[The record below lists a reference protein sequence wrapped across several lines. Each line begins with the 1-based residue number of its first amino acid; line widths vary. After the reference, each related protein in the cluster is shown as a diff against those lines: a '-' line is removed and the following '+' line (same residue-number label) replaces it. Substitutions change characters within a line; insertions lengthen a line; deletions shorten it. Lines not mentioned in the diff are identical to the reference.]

1 MSKKDKLLN
10 RLTSHPKDFTYDELV
25 TLLGRYGYVED
36 NLGKT
41 SGSAVKFRRLRDDHM
56 IMFSMHKPHSPAIL
70 KPYQVNI
77 VLKELKKAG
86 IIE

>member
-10 RLTSHPKDFTYDELV
+10 RLLSHPKDFTYDELV
-25 TLLGRYGYVED
+25 TLLGFYGIVED

-41 SGSAVKFRRLRDDHM
+41 SGSAVKFRRLEDDFVI
-56 IMFSMHKPHSPAIL
+56 IMMHKPHSPAVL
-70 KPYQVNI
+70 KDYQVNQ
-77 VLKELKKAG
+77 VLKDLKKAG